1 MTRPNMDES
10 ICAEC
15 ALKLGAR
22 WPEGHCATQ
31 WTGVCGECGKEKPVC
46 AVSDWLWGKS
56 DKIKLG
62 VWD

>member
-1 MTRPNMDES
+1 MNTTDS
-10 ICAEC
+10 ICTDC
-15 ALKLGAR
+15 ALRAGAR

-31 WTGVCGECGKEKPVC
+31 WEGECSVCGKTKGVC

-56 DKIKLG
+56 DEIPRL